1 MTKIISAKLN
11 LRFPTIKHAVSKISS
26 RLKIT
31 NSKNS
36 LPVVSIPLV
45 AYSVNYSKLAEE
57 LLKGY
62 QPYTNALKRA
72 KKEFEERN
80 LPWNDSYADYYSG
93 NLNHSGNSILSH
105 YDDNKQNFIKAG
117 LDFNNNLVNSST
129 GKLNSHGQTIWNNYE
144 DTVEKLEEAHIPYNS
159 NFFNKKTG
167 RLTEYQQNRLGF
179 KGSPEDG
186 IDDSI
191 LASDPE
197 LARDLREL
205 QSIDTSL
212 SPELQE
218 YRDLPDFDNPREL
231 LEYFIGDELP
241 DDVILDWDL
250 WSVLETMWE
259 ELFDIGDWL

>member
-1 MTKIISAKLN
+1 MATTKKTMEELAAK
-11 LRFPTIKHAVSKISS
+11 K
-26 RLKIT
+26 
-31 NSKNS
+31 
-36 LPVVSIPLV
+36 
-45 AYSVNYSKLAEE
+45 AEE
-57 LLKGY
+57 ASNRMVPNNAEWYEKQSRKILKEHNI
-62 QPYTNALKRA
+62 TS
-72 KKEFEERN
+72 KKEQ
-80 LPWNDSYADYYSG
+80 DKYIGTD
-93 NLNHSGNSILSH
+93 
-105 YDDNKQNFIKAG
+105 
-117 LDFNNNLVNSST
+117 
-129 GKLNSHGQTIWNNYE
+129 GKLNTDGH
-144 DTVEKLEEAHIPYNS
+144 
-159 NFFNKKTG
+159 KKI
-167 RLTEYQQNRLGF
+167 NF

-259 ELFDIGDWL
+259 ELLDIGDWL

>member
-1 MTKIISAKLN
+1 MVFKINTIGLSRFIPNTLN
-11 LRFPTIKHAVSKISS
+11 IK
-26 RLKIT
+26 
-31 NSKNS
+31 NSKKIVNKINKPAKTRA
-36 LPVVSIPLV
+36 LPVVTMPLV
-45 AYSVNYSKLAEE
+45 VYMQSKTSQNNLDKNLTSEAAKDTTNHPITDRTETN
-57 LLKGY
+57 LK
-62 QPYTNALKRA
+62 ALK
-72 KKEFEERN
+72 
-80 LPWNDSYADYYSG
+80 
-93 NLNHSGNSILSH
+93 
-105 YDDNKQNFIKAG
+105 KAG
-117 LDFNNNLVNSST
+117 LKEADAKKHIDSNGYIDDD
-129 GKLNSHGQTIWNNYE
+129 GKDICR
-144 DTVEKLEEAHIPYNS
+144 
-159 NFFNKKTG
+159 NKGITS
-167 RLTEYQQNRLGF
+167 F

-259 ELFDIGDWL
+259 ELLDIGDWL

>member
-1 MTKIISAKLN
+1 MK
-11 LRFPTIKHAVSKISS
+11 
-26 RLKIT
+26 
-31 NSKNS
+31 
-36 LPVVSIPLV
+36 
-45 AYSVNYSKLAEE
+45 
-57 LLKGY
+57 
-62 QPYTNALKRA
+62 ALK
-72 KKEFEERN
+72 
-80 LPWNDSYADYYSG
+80 
-93 NLNHSGNSILSH
+93 
-105 YDDNKQNFIKAG
+105 KAG
-117 LDFNNNLVNSST
+117 LNESEAKKHIDSNGYIDDD
-129 GKLNSHGQTIWNNYE
+129 GKDICRDKGITS
-144 DTVEKLEEAHIPYNS
+144 
-159 NFFNKKTG
+159 
-167 RLTEYQQNRLGF
+167 F
-179 KGSPEDG
+179 KGAPEDG

-259 ELFDIGDWL
+259 ELLDIGAWL